1 MAQHGPS
8 VTLSLTLPIT
18 CHICLGKVRHPVICV
33 NNHVFC
39 SICIEVWLKNNN
51 QCPACR
57 IPITPENPCK
67 EIIGGTSESDAIFSP
82 TVRKHLR
89 KTRLELLHKEYEQQR
104 EDITY
109 FWRKPVVGRR
119 MKERKWILYTLNTG
133 EDEIESLQK
142 EVEDLKGKNLS
153 LQIQL
158 KSLLDPAASAL
169 SCQNGETS
177 QSANKGSTSGPE
189 TPEEWSKKL
198 KTANDMCEKLMD
210 NVEKLREANKKLSVE
225 NNSLLRE
232 NLRLKAEVDSRSP
245 QKFGRF
251 TVAALHS
258 KVEQSER
265 EINRLKKALER
276 SDKYIEEIECQLLQL
291 KNAGKGSQ
299 TVSAVCE
306 RVLST
311 DAEGGESSE
320 DTTCLKT
327 QAEEKKSLNTSQSP
341 DSLEQLTSGGTCLSS
356 SSHNGLNSS
365 NTPKKGL
372 FPGCHRVLLDE
383 NSTNMDACL
392 EDQWNKIEECTPYK
406 DEELYDL
413 PPPCTPFLS
422 LSRLQLNT
430 PDGKEN
436 ARKPSTFLRKLK
448 FEEFHD
454 TSDDCSKDSSE
465 HSTSSCN
472 SRKKLNCFTT
482 GKSGVWGTCPTN
494 FAENLDFDGSEQN
507 SVAGESDQTTAKS
520 SDKTSSCLPKRLHT
534 LCCSEMNRTRT
545 SSEASMDAAYLDKIS
560 ELDSMMSESDNSKS
574 PCYNFKSSDL
584 EGSSKST
591 ECTKL
596 LNGTEKNLEEMN
608 EEQSMKSPETSDLAA
623 DRTGWKPAMFSNLS
637 PSDLDMNDHFPLF
650 TGQNVVANDAK
661 PPNSLFQRDFSP
673 DVLFS
678 NSQRLFEEQKFS
690 SCFLKMPSDLQGQIP
705 PWVSSFTAERKNKNV
720 SQSTKRKIQNSL
732 SSASPSKTTKN

>member
-1 MAQHGPS
+1 MAQQGPS

-67 EIIGGTSESDAIFSP
+67 EIIGGTSESDPIFSP

-89 KTRLELLHKEYEQQR
+89 KTRLELLHNEY
-104 EDITY
+104 
-109 FWRKPVVGRR
+109 
-119 MKERKWILYTLNTG
+119 

-142 EVEDLKGKNLS
+142 EVEDLRGKNLS
-153 LQIQL
+153 LQTQL
-158 KSLLDPAASAL
+158 KSLLDPTASAL
-169 SCQNGETS
+169 SCQNEQTS
-177 QSANKGSTSGPE
+177 QSANEASTSGPE

-198 KTANDMCEKLMD
+198 KAANDMYEKVMD
-210 NVEKLREANKKLSVE
+210 NVEKLKEANKKLSME
-225 NNSLLRE
+225 NSSLLRE

-251 TVAALHS
+251 TVAALQS

-265 EINRLKKALER
+265 EMNRLKKALER
-276 SDKYIEEIECQLLQL
+276 SDKYIEEMECQLLQL
-291 KNAGKGSQ
+291 KNAGEGAQ
-299 TVSAVCE
+299 TASAVSE
-306 RVLST
+306 RALST
-311 DAEGGESSE
+311 DAKGAESSE

-327 QAEEKKSLNTSQSP
+327 QAEEKKALTTGQSP

-356 SSHNGLNSS
+356 SRQDGSNGS
-365 NTPKKGL
+365 NTQCAPKKEL
-372 FPGCHRVLLDE
+372 FPGCQGVLLDE
-383 NSTNMDACL
+383 NTTNMDACL
-392 EDQWNKIEECTPYK
+392 EEQWNKIEECTPYK

-436 ARKPSTFLRKLK
+436 ARKSSTFLRKLK
-448 FEEFHD
+448 FEEFCD
-454 TSDDCSKDSSE
+454 TSDDCSKDSPE

-472 SRKKLNCFTT
+472 SEKKLNCFTT
-482 GKSGVWGTCPTN
+482 GKSGFWGTCPTN
-494 FAENLDFDGSEQN
+494 FAENLDFDESEQN
-507 SVAGESDQTTAKS
+507 SVAGQSDETSAKS

-534 LCCSEMNRTRT
+534 LCSSEMNRTRT

-584 EGSSKST
+584 DNSSKST
-591 ECTKL
+591 ECSKV
-596 LNGTEKNLEEMN
+596 LNETEKKLEEMN
-608 EEQSMKSPETSDLAA
+608 EEQSMKCPETRDLAV
-623 DRTGWKPAMFSNLS
+623 DRTGWKPAMFSILS
-637 PSDLDMNDHFPLF
+637 PSEVDMNDHFPLF
-650 TGQNVVANDAK
+650 TSQNVVASDIK
-661 PPNSLFQRDFSP
+661 PPNCLFQRDFSQSS
-673 DVLFS
+673 LFS
-678 NSQRLFEEQKFS
+678 NSQRLFEEQKFG
-690 SCFLKMPSDLQGQIP
+690 SCFLKMSSDLHNPLNP
-705 PWVSSFTAERKNKNV
+705 PWVSSFIAERKNKNA
-720 SQSTKRKIQNSL
+720 SQSTKRKIQSSL

>member
-39 SICIEVWLKNNN
+39 SVCIEVWLKNNN

-67 EIIGGTSESDAIFSP
+67 EIIGGTSESDPIFSP

-89 KTRLELLHKEYEQQR
+89 KTRLELLHKEYE
-104 EDITY
+104 
-109 FWRKPVVGRR
+109 
-119 MKERKWILYTLNTG
+119 
-133 EDEIESLQK
+133 DEIESLQK
-142 EVEDLKGKNLS
+142 EVEDLRGKNLS
-153 LQIQL
+153 LQAQL
-158 KSLLDPAASAL
+158 KSLLDPTASAL
-169 SCQNGETS
+169 SCQNEKTS
-177 QSANKGSTSGPE
+177 RSANEASASGPE

-198 KTANDMCEKLMD
+198 KAANDMYEKMMD
-210 NVEKLREANKKLSVE
+210 NVEKLKEANKKLSME
-225 NNSLLRE
+225 NNNLLRE

-251 TVAALHS
+251 TIAALQS

-265 EINRLKKALER
+265 EMNRLKKALER
-276 SDKYIEEIECQLLQL
+276 SDKYIEEMECQLLQL

-299 TVSAVCE
+299 TVSAVSDG
-306 RVLST
+306 VLST
-311 DAEGGESSE
+311 DAEGGESIE
-320 DTTCLKT
+320 DACLKT
-327 QAEEKKSLNTSQSP
+327 QVEEKKALTTSQSP
-341 DSLEQLTSGGTCLSS
+341 DGLEQLTSGVTCLSS
-356 SSHNGLNSS
+356 SSQDSLSSS
-365 NTPKKGL
+365 NTQCAPKKEL

-392 EDQWNKIEECTPYK
+392 EEQWNKIEECTPYK
-406 DEELYDL
+406 HEELYDL

-448 FEEFHD
+448 FEEFHG
-454 TSDDCSKDSSE
+454 TSDGCSKDSSE
-465 HSTSSCN
+465 HSTSICN
-472 SRKKLNCFTT
+472 SEKKLNCFTT
-482 GKSGVWGTCPTN
+482 GKSGFWGTCPTN
-494 FAENLDFDGSEQN
+494 FAENLDFDESEQN
-507 SVAGESDQTTAKS
+507 SVASQSGETTAKS
-520 SDKTSSCLPKRLHT
+520 SDKMSSCLPKRLHS
-534 LCCSEMNRTRT
+534 LCSSEMNRTRT

-584 EGSSKST
+584 DISSKT
-591 ECTKL
+591 AECSK
-596 LNGTEKNLEEMN
+596 LNGTEKKLEDMN
-608 EEQSMKSPETSDLAA
+608 EEQTMKCPETSDLAA

-637 PSDLDMNDHFPLF
+637 PSDLDMSDHFPLF
-650 TGQNVVANDAK
+650 TGQNAVTSGTK

-673 DVLFS
+673 GVLFG
-678 NSQRLFEEQKFS
+678 NSQRLFEEQKFG
-690 SCFLKMPSDLQGQIP
+690 SCFLKMSSDLHSQLSP
-705 PWVSSFTAERKNKNV
+705 PWVSAFQAERKNKNV
-720 SQSTKRKIQNSL
+720 SQSTKRKIQSSL

>member
-1 MAQHGPS
+1 
-8 VTLSLTLPIT
+8 
-18 CHICLGKVRHPVICV
+18 KVRHPVICV

-67 EIIGGTSESDAIFSP
+67 EIIGGTSESDRIFSP

-89 KTRLELLHKEYEQQR
+89 KTRLELLHKEYE
-104 EDITY
+104 
-109 FWRKPVVGRR
+109 
-119 MKERKWILYTLNTG
+119 
-133 EDEIESLQK
+133 DEIESLQK
-142 EVEDLKGKNLS
+142 EVEDLKGKNGS

-169 SCQNGETS
+169 SCQNEDTS
-177 QSANKGSTSGPE
+177 QSANEASTSGPK
-189 TPEEWSKKL
+189 TPEQWTKTL

-210 NVEKLREANKKLSVE
+210 NVEKLKEANKKLSME

-251 TVAALHS
+251 TVAALQS

-265 EINRLKKALER
+265 EMNRLKKALER

-291 KNAGKGSQ
+291 KNACKGSQ
-299 TVSAVCE
+299 TVSAVSE

-327 QAEEKKSLNTSQSP
+327 QVEEKKALTTGQSP
-341 DSLEQLTSGGTCLSS
+341 DSLEQLTSSGTCVSTSS
-356 SSHNGLNSS
+356 QDGLNSS
-365 NTPKKGL
+365 NTHCAPKKEL

-383 NSTNMDACL
+383 NSTNMDTCL
-392 EDQWNKIEECTPYK
+392 ENQWNKIEECTPYK

-448 FEEFHD
+448 FGEFHD
-454 TSDDCSKDSSE
+454 TSDDGSKDSSE
-465 HSTSSCN
+465 HSTSSSN
-472 SRKKLNCFTT
+472 SEKKLNCFTT
-482 GKSGVWGTCPTN
+482 AKSGVWGTCPTN

-507 SVAGESDQTTAKS
+507 SVAGQSDETTTKS

-534 LCCSEMNRTRT
+534 LCSSEMNRTRT

-584 EGSSKST
+584 DTSSKST
-591 ECTKL
+591 ECAKL
-596 LNGTEKNLEEMN
+596 LNGTEKNMEEMN
-608 EEQSMKSPETSDLAA
+608 EEQSMKCSETSDLAA

-637 PSDLDMNDHFPLF
+637 PSDLIDMNDHFPLF
-650 TGQNVVANDAK
+650 TGQNAVANNAK

-673 DVLFS
+673 NALFS

-690 SCFLKMPSDLQGQIP
+690 SCFLKMSSDLQSQINP

>member
-67 EIIGGTSESDAIFSP
+67 EIIGGTSESDTIFSP

-89 KTRLELLHKEYEQQR
+89 KTRLELLHKEYE
-104 EDITY
+104 
-109 FWRKPVVGRR
+109 
-119 MKERKWILYTLNTG
+119 
-133 EDEIESLQK
+133 DEIESLQK
-142 EVEDLKGKNLS
+142 EVEDLRGKNLS

-169 SCQNGETS
+169 SCQNEETS
-177 QSANKGSTSGPE
+177 QSANEASTSGPE
-189 TPEEWSKKL
+189 APEEWSKKL

-210 NVEKLREANKKLSVE
+210 NVDKLREANKKLSVE

-265 EINRLKKALER
+265 EMNRLKKALER

-291 KNAGKGSQ
+291 KKASKGSQ
-299 TVSAVCE
+299 TVSAVSE

-327 QAEEKKSLNTSQSP
+327 QAEEKKALNTSQSP
-341 DSLEQLTSGGTCLSS
+341 DSLEQLTSGGTCLGSS
-356 SSHNGLNSS
+356 SQDGLNSS
-365 NTPKKGL
+365 NTQCAPKKEL

-448 FEEFHD
+448 FEGFHD

-472 SRKKLNCFTT
+472 SEKKLNCFTA

-507 SVAGESDQTTAKS
+507 SVAGQSDETAAKS

-534 LCCSEMNRTRT
+534 LCSSEMNRTRT

-574 PCYNFKSSDL
+574 PCYNFKSSDID
-584 EGSSKST
+584 GSSKST
-591 ECTKL
+591 ECAKL
-596 LNGTEKNLEEMN
+596 LNGTEKNVEEMN
-608 EEQSMKSPETSDLAA
+608 EEQSMKCPETSDLVA

-637 PSDLDMNDHFPLF
+637 PSDVDMNDHFPLF
-650 TGQNVVANDAK
+650 TGQNVVATDAK

-673 DVLFS
+673 NVLFS
-678 NSQRLFEEQKFS
+678 NSQRLFEEQKFGS
-690 SCFLKMPSDLQGQIP
+690 SFLKMSSDLQSQINP

>member
-67 EIIGGTSESDAIFSP
+67 EIIGGTSESDPVFSP

-89 KTRLELLHKEYEQQR
+89 KTRLELLHKEYE
-104 EDITY
+104 
-109 FWRKPVVGRR
+109 
-119 MKERKWILYTLNTG
+119 
-133 EDEIESLQK
+133 DEIESLQK
-142 EVEDLKGKNLS
+142 EVEDLRGKNLS
-153 LQIQL
+153 LQTQL

-169 SCQNGETS
+169 SCQNEETS
-177 QSANKGSTSGPE
+177 QSATEASTSGPD

-198 KTANDMCEKLMD
+198 KTASDMCEKLMD
-210 NVEKLREANKKLSVE
+210 NAEKLREANKKLSME

-265 EINRLKKALER
+265 EMNRLKKALER
-276 SDKYIEEIECQLLQL
+276 SDKYIEEIESQLLQL
-291 KNAGKGSQ
+291 KKAGKGSQ
-299 TVSAVCE
+299 TVSAVSE

-311 DAEGGESSE
+311 DGEGGESSE
-320 DTTCLKT
+320 DITHLKT
-327 QAEEKKSLNTSQSP
+327 QAEEKKALNTSQSP

-356 SSHNGLNSS
+356 SSQDCLNSS
-365 NTPKKGL
+365 NTQCAPKKEL

-383 NSTNMDACL
+383 NSTNMDACI
-392 EDQWNKIEECTPYK
+392 EDQWNKIAECTPYK

-413 PPPCTPFLS
+413 PPPCTSFLS

-472 SRKKLNCFTT
+472 REKKLNCFTS

-507 SVAGESDQTTAKS
+507 SVAGQSDETTAKS

-534 LCCSEMNRTRT
+534 LCFSEMNRTRT

-584 EGSSKST
+584 DGSSKST
-591 ECTKL
+591 ECAKL
-596 LNGTEKNLEEMN
+596 LNGTEKSLEEMN
-608 EEQSMKSPETSDLAA
+608 EEQSMKCPETSDLVA

-637 PSDLDMNDHFPLF
+637 PSDVDMNDHFPLF
-650 TGQNVVANDAK
+650 TGQNVVANDDK

-673 DVLFS
+673 NVLFS

-690 SCFLKMPSDLQGQIP
+690 SCFLKMSSDLQSQINP
-705 PWVSSFTAERKNKNV
+705 PWVSSFTTERKNKNV

>member
-1 MAQHGPS
+1 M
-8 VTLSLTLPIT
+8 
-18 CHICLGKVRHPVICV
+18 
-33 NNHVFC
+33 
-39 SICIEVWLKNNN
+39 
-51 QCPACR
+51 
-57 IPITPENPCK
+57 
-67 EIIGGTSESDAIFSP
+67 
-82 TVRKHLR
+82 
-89 KTRLELLHKEYEQQR
+89 
-104 EDITY
+104 
-109 FWRKPVVGRR
+109 
-119 MKERKWILYTLNTG
+119 
-133 EDEIESLQK
+133 
-142 EVEDLKGKNLS
+142 
-153 LQIQL
+153 
-158 KSLLDPAASAL
+158 
-169 SCQNGETS
+169 
-177 QSANKGSTSGPE
+177 
-189 TPEEWSKKL
+189 
-198 KTANDMCEKLMD
+198 
-210 NVEKLREANKKLSVE
+210 E
-225 NNSLLRE
+225 NNSLLRD
-232 NLRLKAEVDSRSP
+232 NFRLKAEVDSRSP

-265 EINRLKKALER
+265 EMNRLKKALER

-291 KNAGKGSQ
+291 KKAGKGSQ
-299 TVSAVCE
+299 TVSAVSE

-327 QAEEKKSLNTSQSP
+327 QAEEKKALNTSQSP
-341 DSLEQLTSGGTCLSS
+341 DGLEQLTSGGTCLSS
-356 SSHNGLNSS
+356 SSQDGLNSS
-365 NTPKKGL
+365 NIQCAPKKEL

-392 EDQWNKIEECTPYK
+392 EDQWNKIEECTSYK

-413 PPPCTPFLS
+413 PPPCTSFLS

-436 ARKPSTFLRKLK
+436 AKKSSTFLRKLK

-454 TSDDCSKDSSE
+454 DSDDCSKDSSE
-465 HSTSSCN
+465 HSTSSCT
-472 SRKKLNCFTT
+472 SAKKLNCFTA

-507 SVAGESDQTTAKS
+507 SVAGQSEETTAKS

-534 LCCSEMNRTRT
+534 LCSSEMNRTRT

-584 EGSSKST
+584 DDSSKST

-608 EEQSMKSPETSDLAA
+608 EEQSMKCPETSDLIA

-637 PSDLDMNDHFPLF
+637 PSDVDMNDHFPLF

-673 DVLFS
+673 TVLFS
-678 NSQRLFEEQKFS
+678 NSQKLFEEQKFG
-690 SCFLKMPSDLQGQIP
+690 SCFLKMSSDLPSQINP
-705 PWVSSFTAERKNKNV
+705 PWVSSFTTERKNKNV
-720 SQSTKRKIQNSL
+720 SQSTKRKIQNCL

>member
-119 MKERKWILYTLNTG
+119 MKERKWTLYTLNTG

-177 QSANKGSTSGPE
+177 QSANEASTSGPE

-623 DRTGWKPAMFSNLS
+623 DRTGWKPAIFSNLS